1 MKNSINELKYSNI
14 PKRKSID
21 IGSFLKDLIYLF
33 DREHK
38 QGEQE
43 TEKQMPHWAGSLSGG
58 FIPGPWD
65 HDLSWKQMLNQLSQY
80 LAPLD
85 IVKNWINEVME
96 A

>member
-43 TEKQMPHWAGSLSGG
+43 TEKQMPH
-58 FIPGPWD
+58 
-65 HDLSWKQMLNQLSQY
+65 
-80 LAPLD
+80 
-85 IVKNWINEVME
+85 
-96 A
+96 